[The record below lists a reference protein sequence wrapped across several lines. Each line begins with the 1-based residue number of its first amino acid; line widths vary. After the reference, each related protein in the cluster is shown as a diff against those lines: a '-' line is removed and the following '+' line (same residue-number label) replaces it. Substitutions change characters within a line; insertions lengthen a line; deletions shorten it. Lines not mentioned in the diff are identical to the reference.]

1 MFFHQINFTWCLH
14 TAGPGLVMKFGR
26 SDKLKPP
33 RFITQWGLSWSLW
46 CVNLE
51 TPSTPCH
58 LSKFTHHVRNSLK
71 VLAWSLLPSHWSIYS
86 LKHPFSHKL
95 ASKYFHFAAGEET
108 IHSESQKKSVLKP
121 KFPAVESSSYIG
133 FFPSILVRTKVLSL
147 EFNHFHRATFTFLT
161 LILLGHPGGLT
172 PMCAQLKAGWQS

>member
-26 SDKLKPP
+26 SNKLKPP

-133 FFPSILVRTKVLSL
+133 FSLPFLYELRSFPLSL
-147 EFNHFHRATFTFLT
+147 TISTGPRSLFW
-161 LILLGHPGGLT
+161 LLFFWAIQEVWRQ
-172 PMCAQLKAGWQS
+172 CAHS